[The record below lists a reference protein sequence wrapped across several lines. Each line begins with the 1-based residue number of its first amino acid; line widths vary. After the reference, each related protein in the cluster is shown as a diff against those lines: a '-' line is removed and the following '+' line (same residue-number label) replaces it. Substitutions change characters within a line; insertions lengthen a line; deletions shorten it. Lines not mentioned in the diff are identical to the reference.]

1 MLIFGNF
8 YLLRKKIKFHEKN
21 KIVYKYEGGPR
32 QRASDKMHKYGTLK
46 RCHLPDLDMTIPVSH
61 EITWGRPLTEQ
72 EIDHLGAWA
81 EANAAVNE
89 INSKAGMERMNAVVG
104 AQYQHRLYIEFK
116 WHRMVM
122 RLLLGEWHC
131 GTTTESDKKDK
142 DV

>member
-1 MLIFGNF
+1 M
-8 YLLRKKIKFHEKN
+8 RKKIKFHAQKKN

-32 QRASDKMHKYGTLK
+32 QRASDKMHKYETLK
-46 RCHLPDLDMTIPVSH
+46 RCHLPDLDLTVPVSD
-61 EITWGRPLTEQ
+61 EITWGRPLTQ
-72 EIDHLGAWA
+72 QGIDLMRAWA
-81 EANAAVNE
+81 EADAAVNE
-89 INSKAGMERMNAVVG
+89 IKSKARMERMNVVFG

-122 RLLLGEWHC
+122 RLLEHEWHC